1 MSKEDNLAKM
11 QAIQD
16 IKDELKKER
25 KAFMLF
31 RKNLNPVM
39 DELVRRHYLMANK

>member
-1 MSKEDNLAKM
+1 MSREDKLAKI

-16 IKDELKKER
+16 IKDELKRER

-39 DELVRRHYLMANK
+39 DELVRRHYLMASK